1 MRAQTNRSDDKKY
14 LRKLL
19 KALDASESRL
29 KVDECGDWNIVGLR
43 GHIFTEGDFW
53 YLSVSPESVRKWN
66 NTKKQLS
73 FMTLHQDGDDE
84 GILKCDR
91 MPFLVE
97 AMEVRKVIG
106 IRPTKKLTEEQ
117 REALKIRLRTPN
129 RMGVSQSHINLN
141 AEEVDK

>member
-1 MRAQTNRSDDKKY
+1 MRAQANRSEDKKY

-43 GHIFTEGDFW
+43 GHIFTDGNFW
-53 YLSVSPESVRKWN
+53 YLFVSPESVRKWN
-66 NTKKQLS
+66 IIKKQLP

-97 AMEVRKVIG
+97 AMEIRKVIG

-117 REALKIRLRTPN
+117 REALKIRLRSPN